1 MNPNHTRKEDDKTI
15 AYNSNMI
22 RETLVLKK
30 ITVAK
35 AIKRQKTPSQHI
47 IPIRQKKIKALK
59 YILNENGD
67 AIGEEEVELNISTD
81 REYVNIELDNYTV
94 YSLKTTETI
103 TLLFQE

>member
-1 MNPNHTRKEDDKTI
+1 MNTDPKRKEDDKTI

-35 AIKRQKTPSQHI
+35 SIKRQKTPSQHI

-59 YILNENGD
+59 YTLNENGD
-67 AIGEEEVELNISTD
+67 AIGEEEVELHISID
-81 REYVNIELDNYTV
+81 REYVNIELDNCIV
-94 YSLKTTETI
+94 YSLKTTEII
-103 TLLFQE
+103 TLFF